1 LSGVAVWQTIVKFEN
16 ILDCLTKI
24 AFFSIF
30 IFQSKFL
37 QMSGNDQNADNEDGY
52 ANRVSQIMNQFN
64 LLLPSKIAP
73 I

>member
-1 LSGVAVWQTIVKFEN
+1 MT
-16 ILDCLTKI
+16 
-24 AFFSIF
+24 
-30 IFQSKFL
+30 
-37 QMSGNDQNADNEDGY
+37 GNDQNADEDGY